1 MKFSFTR
8 LKKQFPYFLLLMV
21 TIVLVSE
28 WGLIPLYGSSLFQS
42 RPPIQYLTDPSVTDF
57 IRTKTQINI
66 SGFTLMESQKPF
78 ATMVGLPN
86 SPYLTISSSLYNN
99 FSQPELH
106 YVLLHE
112 SGHFIL
118 HHTYREALTIIAL
131 ALSGSIPIYYL
142 RIGKRMKVLSCVILG
157 IFLGLVSIQ
166 HNRRCEYEADRF
178 AATHLGNEIE
188 GMITATEKFKA
199 AYNGP
204 AGDSLLRILFYSG
217 VPHGERIKIAQE
229 YKK

>member
-1 MKFSFTR
+1 MKFSLAR
-8 LKKQFPYFLLLMV
+8 LKKRFPYLLLLV
-21 TIVLVSE
+21 VIIVLVSE
-28 WGLIPLYGSSLFQS
+28 WGLIPLYGSSLF
-42 RPPIQYLTDPSVTDF
+42 RHKPPIRRLTDLSVTDF
-57 IRTKTQINI
+57 IRAKTQVNV
-66 SGFTLMESQKPF
+66 SSFMLMESQKPF

-112 SGHFIL
+112 SGHFIF
-118 HHTYREALTIIAL
+118 HHTYREALVIIAL
-131 ALSGSIPIYYL
+131 ALIGSIPIYYL
-142 RIGKRMKVLSCVILG
+142 RMGKKVKVLSCVILG

-166 HNRRCEYEADRF
+166 YNREREYEADRF
-178 AATHLGNEIE
+178 AAANLGSEIE

-199 AYNGP
+199 FYDGP
-204 AGDSLLRILFYSG
+204 TDNSFQRKFLSSG
-217 VPHGERIKIAQE
+217 VPYGERIKIAQE